1 MTLHDTPS
9 AGSHVMRRPTW
20 RFLAVMTASATV
32 ACDRPASVPYDGP
45 YAAVVRRAMPRI
57 ERSVGKRFLKSPV
70 LEERTRDEVR
80 AFLEKSFDSERS
92 AQELVGAEAAYKR
105 FGLLP
110 DSLNLRE
117 VLLDLL
123 NEQVVGYY
131 DPATDVLYVVR
142 DATPAMRDETIQ
154 HELVHALQDQHF
166 PLDSIQRITG
176 DNDRRTAAQA
186 VAEGQAMWELLVLTY
201 GVKNPSSIIPGGWD
215 AVRQMIREDR
225 AGMPKLTSAP
235 TLLKEALLFPYLSG
249 AEHIRQFKTRREG
262 AWPFDSLPTSTEQ
275 VLWAD
280 KYFGQ
285 RDDPVRLTLP
295 RLTRRAT
302 VLMEDGLGEFET
314 RIYFFQHLR
323 DAAMAARVS
332 GGWDGDRF
340 MLARLDTGGE
350 VLVWAT
356 VWDTGVDAAEFV
368 DALETALPARY
379 RGLARRPSDSD
390 RRRFEGAG
398 RTVEVR
404 AVTVDGHPV
413 VLLTD
418 VPTGVATTL
427 VDPAMIRL
435 SP

>member
-1 MTLHDTPS
+1 
-9 AGSHVMRRPTW
+9 MRITKSLRL
-20 RFLAVMTASATV
+20 LAVIAATATL
-32 ACDRPASVPYDGP
+32 ACDRPSSVPYDGP
-45 YAAVVRRAMPRI
+45 YADVVKRTMPRI
-57 ERSVGKRFLKSPV
+57 ERSTGKRFLRAPV
-70 LEERTRDEVR
+70 LEERSRDDVR
-80 AFLEKSFDSERS
+80 AFLEKAFNTQMS
-92 AQELVGAEAAYKR
+92 AQELAGAEAAYKR

-110 DSLNLRE
+110 DSIDLRAL
-117 VLLDLL
+117 LLDLL
-123 NEQVVGYY
+123 SEQVVGYY
-131 DPATDVLYVVR
+131 DPETDVLYVVQ
-142 DATPAMRDETIQ
+142 DASPAMRDETIQ

-186 VAEGQAMWELLVLTY
+186 VAEGQAMWEQLVVSL
-201 GVKNPSSIIPGGWD
+201 GVKNPASIIPGGWD
-215 AVRQMIREDR
+215 AVRQSIREDR

-249 AEHIRQFKTRREG
+249 AEHIRQFKTRRGG
-262 AWPFDSLPTSTEQ
+262 AWPFDSLPVSTEQ
-275 VLWAD
+275 VLHAEKFFD
-280 KYFGQ
+280 Q
-285 RDDPVRLTLP
+285 RDDPLRLTLP

-314 RIYFFQHLR
+314 RIFFFQHLR
-323 DAAMAARVS
+323 DAGLAARAA

-340 MLARLDTGGE
+340 MLARLDGGGE

-356 VWDTGVDAAEFV
+356 VWDSGIDAAEFV
-368 DALETALPARY
+368 DALETALPERY
-379 RGLARRPSDSD
+379 QGMTRRPSDSD

-398 RTVEVR
+398 RAVEIR
-404 AVTVDGHPV
+404 AVTVDGRPV

-418 VPTGVATTL
+418 VPAGVPATL